1 LVWQWHR
8 TNHWTYQKRKI
19 IRMEAAPAPVISP
32 SLQTAYDNQYDTRTQ
47 RWRELGAR
55 RKAANIGDVCHSLKF
70 DRVLDVGAGEG
81 AVLAQLQQTWGQT
94 KQLHAIEIS
103 NSALA
108 LLKGRELPALVE
120 AKSFDGYSIPYADQH
135 FDLTILSHVL
145 EHVEFPRRVL
155 RELARVSQYQ
165 VIEVP
170 LDYAF
175 NVDAKFQQLTSYGHI
190 NLYTPTLLRF
200 LLKSEGFEIIRDK
213 LAPLSAEARWWMKRR
228 DDRQADDA
236 FMPSLRDR
244 WKELR
249 FQLSSRK
256 RQERKAYTYTVLCRQ
271 QSSLQI
277 FHD

>member
-1 LVWQWHR
+1 
-8 TNHWTYQKRKI
+8 
-19 IRMEAAPAPVISP
+19 MEAAPASVISP
-32 SLQTAYDNQYDTRTQ
+32 SLQTAYDNQYDARTQ

-55 RKAANIGDVCHSLKF
+55 RKAANIGDVCRALPF
-70 DRVLDVGAGEG
+70 EQVLDVGAGEG
-81 AVLAQLQQTWGQT
+81 AVLAQLQQTWGHA
-94 KQLHAIEIS
+94 KRLHAIEIS

-108 LLKGRELPALVE
+108 MLNQRGLPALVE
-120 AKSFDGYSIPYADQH
+120 AKSFDGYSIPYPDQK

-145 EHVEFPRRVL
+145 EHVEFPRAVL

-170 LDYAF
+170 LDYSF

-200 LLKSEGFEIIRDK
+200 LLKSEGFQILRDK
-213 LAPLSAEARWWMKRR
+213 LAPLSAEARSWMKHG
-228 DDRQADDA
+228 DRHTDA
-236 FMPSLRDR
+236 PFTPSLRDR

-249 FQLSSRK
+249 FRLSSRQ

-271 QSSLQI
+271 QSTLQI